1 MPTFLDYQRQAR
13 RRSRQFAVLY
23 ALSLCGVVALLVV
36 LSAAALRIAEP
47 SEVQRK
53 ELDWIPPLVAAV
65 TVFVGGMATLIRM
78 QELRGGGAV
87 VAESLGARRIGPAPT
102 DVLERRFRNVV
113 EEMALASGLPVPEA
127 FVLDREPGVNAFA
140 AGRTPNDA
148 AVAVTSGA
156 LRLLTRE
163 ELQCVVAHEFSHI
176 LNGDMR
182 LNVRM
187 LGCLSG
193 LLCIA
198 ALGGGLARIAM
209 HMPTNR
215 KSRDSR
221 SDNSG
226 GGALLLVCLGCL
238 VWLVGQVGVLF
249 ARLLQAT
256 ISRQREFLAD
266 ASAVQFTRNGDG
278 MVSALKVIGATPRRS
293 ALARERAGEISHML
307 FTAGGEMSLLAT
319 HPPLLARIW
328 RFEPDFNGDFEPVR
342 QTLELRR
349 KAAREASQAENGKEE
364 DESAVLAA
372 ALARRFARQARHL
385 EAESGGSPFLKE
397 ALTALRNPA
406 AAPGALAGALLT
418 DAAVR
423 NEQRQALLACPEA
436 EAFPGLW
443 LDAMLWAERH
453 RQMRLQERLAT
464 CEIAAAALR
473 GEPEERRRALVATLQ
488 ALAEADGM
496 VSPLEW
502 AVERYVRNRLLPPPE
517 VSEKPATSM
526 VAETRA
532 LLHALAA
539 YGTSDD
545 AACKEAFATGLAAL
559 PASFA
564 TGESTDESLPDMRTV
579 GMSLDALRALNPTEK
594 EAFLA
599 ACRAVVEFDGAITE
613 EETVALAAIADT
625 LGAPTM
631 QISQLPDSPI

>member
-13 RRSRQFAVLY
+13 RRSRQFATLY

-36 LSAAALRIAEP
+36 LSSVVLRMAEP
-47 SEVQRK
+47 SEAQRK

-65 TVFVGGMATLIRM
+65 AVLVGGMATLIRM

-87 VAESLGARRIGPAPT
+87 IAESLGARRIGPAPT

-127 FVLDREPGVNAFA
+127 FVLDGEPGINAFA

-198 ALGGGLARIAM
+198 ALGGGLARIAF
-209 HMPTNR
+209 HMPTGR

-278 MVSALKVIGATPRRS
+278 MVSALKVIGATPHRS
-293 ALARERAGEISHML
+293 ALARERAGEIAHML

-319 HPPLLARIW
+319 HPPLLARIL
-328 RFEPDFNGDFEPVR
+328 RFEPDFDGNFEPVR

-349 KAAREASQAENGKEE
+349 KAAREESQAENGDEE

-372 ALARRFARQARHL
+372 ALARRFARQARHS
-385 EAESGGSPFLKE
+385 EPGGLPFLKE
-397 ALTALRNPA
+397 ALTALRNPT
-406 AAPGALAGALLT
+406 AAPGALAGALLADT
-418 DAAVR
+418 ASRD
-423 NEQRQALLACPEA
+423 EQRQALQACPEA

-443 LDAMLWAERH
+443 LDATLWAERH
-453 RQMRLQERLAT
+453 RRLRLQERLAA

-473 GEPEERRRALVATLQ
+473 SEPDERRRALVAILQ

-502 AVERYVRNRLLPPPE
+502 AVERYVRNRLLPPSE
-517 VSEKPATSM
+517 VSERPAASM

-539 YGTSDD
+539 YGTSND
-545 AACKEAFATGLAAL
+545 ASCKDAWAAGLATL

-564 TGESTDESLPDMRTV
+564 AREPTDESLPDMRTV
-579 GMSLDALRALNPTEK
+579 GMALDTLRALNPTEK

-613 EETVALAAIADT
+613 EEIVALAAIADT
-625 LGAPTM
+625 LGAPAM
-631 QISQLPDSPI
+631 SISELPDSPI

>member
-13 RRSRQFAVLY
+13 RRSRQFAALY
-23 ALSLCGVVALLVV
+23 ALSLCGVVALLVA
-36 LSAAALRIAEP
+36 LSAAALRMAEP
-47 SEVQRK
+47 SEAKRR

-65 TVFVGGMATLIRM
+65 AVFVGGVATLIRM

-87 VAESLGARRIGPAPT
+87 IAESLGARRIGPAPT

-198 ALGGGLARIAM
+198 AMGGGLARIAI
-209 HMPTNR
+209 HMPTSR
-215 KSRDSR
+215 KSSDSR

-307 FTAGGEMSLLAT
+307 FTTGGEMSLLAT
-319 HPPLLARIW
+319 HPPLLARIR
-328 RFEPDFNGDFEPVR
+328 RFEPDFNGDFDPVR

-349 KAAREASQAENGKEE
+349 RAAREESQAEDGDNE
-364 DESAVLAA
+364 DQSAVLAA
-372 ALARRFARQARHL
+372 ALARRFARQARHS
-385 EAESGGSPFLKE
+385 ESGGSPFLKE

-406 AAPGALAGALLT
+406 AAPGALAGALLA
-418 DAAVR
+418 DAAGR
-423 NEQRQALLACPEA
+423 DDQRQALLACPEA

-443 LDAMLWAERH
+443 LDATLWAERH
-453 RQMRLQERLAT
+453 RRLRLQERLAV
-464 CEIAAAALR
+464 CEIAAAAFR
-473 GEPEERRRALVATLQ
+473 GEPEERRRALVSTLET
-488 ALAEADGM
+488 LAEADGM

-517 VSEKPATSM
+517 VSEKPAAAM

-545 AACKEAFATGLAAL
+545 VACKDAFAAGLAML
-559 PASFA
+559 PTSFA
-564 TGESTDESLPDMRTV
+564 AGNATNDEPLPDMRTV
-579 GMSLDALRALNPTEK
+579 GMALDALRALGASEK

-599 ACRAVVEFDGAITE
+599 ACRAVVEADGAITE

-625 LGAPTM
+625 LGAPAM
-631 QISQLPDSPI
+631 PISQLPDSPI